1 MRRRYFKI
9 VKKKSSIF
17 LPLSKKKKKTKRSK
31 KGKRKTNL
39 VNPVHDVVMFV
50 MKQGTGTGLA
60 ATLVS
65 AILAQPDA
73 FRHHHQPNWIA
84 ETAADSDS
92 MPLPL
97 PLLATLIY
105 S

>member
-1 MRRRYFKI
+1 MC
-9 VKKKSSIF
+9 
-17 LPLSKKKKKTKRSK
+17 
-31 KGKRKTNL
+31 
-39 VNPVHDVVMFV
+39 DVVMFV

-73 FRHHHQPNWIA
+73 FRHHRQPNFWIA
-84 ETAADSDS
+84 ETAAESDS

-97 PLLATLIY
+97 LLLATLIY